1 MVIKK
6 IIYKIVFSEGKI
18 PTTNY
23 PKKVTICTANF

>member
-6 IIYKIVFSEGKI
+6 IIYKTVFSEGKI

-23 PKKVTICTANF
+23 PEKVTIFTTNF